1 MRRVLSPWSRTEVG
15 VQLPNEQQLVTI
27 RVRPQDTI
35 KLLRLHLVRQG
46 VTSWKMNFT
55 YNGRELGE
63 NETLEGNRI
72 GSGAVLVLVKES
84 RPPSS
89 ACRCLLHQLALQG
102 ECQPY
107 YNVRAELI
115 VVNGLLLRQRYLPS
129 LAWLIP
135 RFSLFAK
142 QWNSEKIQRSL
153 HHRGVTQTGHS
164 AHHANA
170 ELQASISINLSYQH
184 GLGLLYQMNQLAS

>member
-89 ACRCLLHQLALQG
+89 A
-102 ECQPY
+102 
-107 YNVRAELI
+107 
-115 VVNGLLLRQRYLPS
+115 GLS
-129 LAWLIP
+129 
-135 RFSLFAK
+135 F
-142 QWNSEKIQRSL
+142 
-153 HHRGVTQTGHS
+153 
-164 AHHANA
+164 
-170 ELQASISINLSYQH
+170 
-184 GLGLLYQMNQLAS
+184 